1 VDEATCVSCHA
12 AEHKAWTGSHHDR
25 AMQQATP
32 ETVLGDFDNATF
44 KHHSVTTRFSKRGG
58 KFVILTDGPDG
69 KPAEFEVKYVF
80 GVEPLQQYL
89 LELPGGR
96 LQGFTAAWD
105 TKAKRWFHLYP
116 HERIDFRDELHWTK
130 PAQNWNHMCA
140 ECHVTNLKKNYDAA
154 ARTYNTSWQREDVGC
169 QACHGPGSRHVE
181 WAHAPKGTP
190 ATDRA
195 AIKATFDVDLAAN
208 DSKVQIESCARCHS
222 RRSVISGEYRYGQ
235 RLMDHYLPALLTD
248 GLYYADRPQLD
259 EVYNYGSFIQSRM
272 HAKGVRCT
280 DCHDPHSSKL
290 KSQGNAVCTACH
302 NATGAAARKH
312 VDTSGLQKKD
322 YDSPSHHFH
331 KKGAAGSACVDCHAP
346 AKNYMVVDPRH
357 DHSFRIPRP
366 DLMAEIGT
374 PNACNSCH
382 AKESAGW
389 AAEAVTKWYGADR
402 SKENHYGQTLAAG
415 RQGKPGAAASL
426 RALIDSP
433 AQPAIVRA
441 TALELLQRYPGT
453 AAAALTVR
461 AIGDPDPLVRRA
473 AVVALAGFPQTERVR
488 LAAPLLADPV
498 RAVRIEAAHVLAAVP
513 EQSLGEPRLAAF
525 RSALAE
531 FEAVQRA
538 NADRPESWL
547 ALGNVYAARGQ
558 PQKAEDAYR
567 AAIGLDDR
575 FVPAYANLAN
585 LLRDGGNEAAAE
597 SMLREGMAATR
608 NHAALEYALAL
619 SLVRQGNKPTAL
631 ALLARA
637 AKQAPGD
644 IRIQYTYAVALH
656 GAGKRSEAVKRLE
669 ALAPRANGDREVLLA
684 LAAFKREVGDFA
696 GAERYLRELAAINSE
711 DPALTTR
718 KPEAVR

>member
-1 VDEATCVSCHA
+1 
-12 AEHKAWTGSHHDR
+12 
-25 AMQQATP
+25 MQQATP
-32 ETVLGDFDNATF
+32 DTVLGDFDDATF
-44 KHHSVTTRFSKRGG
+44 KHHSVTTRFSKRDG
-58 KFVILTDGPDG
+58 KFIVLTDGPDG
-69 KPAEFEVKYVF
+69 KSAEFEVKYVF

-105 TKAKRWFHLYP
+105 TKAKRWFHLYG

-140 ECHVTNLKKNYDAA
+140 ECHATNLKKNYDAA
-154 ARTYNTSWQREDVGC
+154 ARIYNTTWQRDDVGC

-181 WAHAPKGTP
+181 WAHAAKGTI
-190 ATDRA
+190 AADRA
-195 AIKATFDVDLAAN
+195 SVKATFDVDLAAT
-208 DSKVQIESCARCHS
+208 DSSVQIESCARCHS
-222 RRSVISGEYRYGQ
+222 RRSVISDEYRYGQ

-248 GLYYADRPQLD
+248 GLYYADGQQLD
-259 EVYNYGSFIQSRM
+259 EVYVYGSFIQSRM

-280 DCHDPHSSKL
+280 DCHDPHTAKL

-302 NATGAAARKH
+302 NASGAAARKH

-322 YDSPSHHFH
+322 YDSSAHHFH
-331 KKGAAGSACVDCHAP
+331 KTGAAGSACVDCHAP

-366 DLMAEIGT
+366 DLTAEIGT

-382 AKESAGW
+382 AKESARW
-389 AAEAVTKWYGADR
+389 AVEAVTKWYGTDR
-402 SKENHYGQTLAAG
+402 SKEHHYGQALAAG

-426 RALIDSP
+426 RAVIDNP
-433 AQPAIVRA
+433 AQPTIVRA
-441 TALELLQRYPGT
+441 TALELLQHYPGP

-461 AIGDPDPLVRRA
+461 AIGDPDPLMRRTTVA
-473 AVVALAGFPQTERVR
+473 ALEGFPQTERVR
-488 LAAPLLADPV
+488 LAAPLLSNPV
-498 RAVRIEAAHVLAAVP
+498 RAVRLEAALVLAAVP
-513 EQSLGEPRLAAF
+513 EQSLGETRSAAF

-558 PQKAEDAYR
+558 PEKAEDAYR
-567 AAIGLDDR
+567 AAIALDDR

-585 LLRDGGNEAAAE
+585 LLRDRGNEAAAE
-597 SMLREGMAATR
+597 STLREGMAATR
-608 NHAALEYALAL
+608 NHAALEHALAL
-619 SLVRQGNKPTAL
+619 SLVRQGKKPAAL

-637 AKQAPGD
+637 AAQAPGD

-656 GAGKRSEAVKRLE
+656 DAGRRNEALKRLE

-684 LAAFKREVGDFA
+684 LAALKREGGDVA
-696 GAERYLRELAAINSE
+696 GAERTLKELAAINPE
-711 DPALTTR
+711 DPALMTR
-718 KPEAVR
+718 KPEAAR